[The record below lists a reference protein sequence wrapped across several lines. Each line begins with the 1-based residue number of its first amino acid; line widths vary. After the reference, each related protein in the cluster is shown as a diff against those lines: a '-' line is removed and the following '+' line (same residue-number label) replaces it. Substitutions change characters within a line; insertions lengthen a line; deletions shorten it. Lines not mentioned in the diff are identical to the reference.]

1 MSTVLT
7 RIAFRL
13 FAFTAGVVT
22 VAALAHL
29 FT

>member
-1 MSTVLT
+1 MTTILT
-7 RIAFRL
+7 RIAVRL

-29 FT
+29 FV